1 MTSAS
6 IQYHFSQAYHPFY
19 LSFLAVCLILAWMVF
34 GRVHANIG
42 RELENRAFR
51 RVILIYVIY
60 ILVDLA
66 WVLAAF
72 NTSGIAAIR
81 FLEYLESGILCLF
94 TFSWF
99 VLAEHYIH
107 GFPMKNRKK
116 APLYAIPLAVTI
128 GNTAVHCLD
137 AAGLP
142 GTPAESDAS
151 LYAINVSVD
160 VFYLL
165 FAFVHTFYM
174 LLQEKRKTQR
184 MRYIVI
190 LECIAFPA
198 AGALLSFF
206 ISYVPY
212 IILGILPSIIKILI
226 EMQNANIY
234 TDALTGINNRYRVDE
249 FLEHRWEHCS
259 EQNPLRIYM
268 IDVNKFKSINDTFG
282 HLEGDQALVAV
293 ADSLKKAASEGLV
306 IGRFGGDEF
315 ILVDPYNSDPD
326 QEAAEI
332 RGELARIAADRNL
345 PYQLTVSI
353 GSSVCTDPREEVSA
367 VQARADAAL
376 YADKKAHGISMS

>member
-6 IQYHFSQAYHPFY
+6 IQYHFSQAYQPFY

-60 ILVDLA
+60 ILVDLVWA
-66 WVLAAF
+66 LAAF

-116 APLYAIPLAVTI
+116 APLYAIPLAVTF

-142 GTPAESDAS
+142 GTPAESDTS

-367 VQARADAAL
+367 VKARADAAL